1 MRFDW
6 KSICRLRQRHRTGLH
21 DGCSAVQCIQVY
33 APYFYSL
40 NHYLMCPLLQMFWN
54 RNNGPSSPVCSA
66 AAVPV
71 CEPSSFFSSAFFR
84 FTFPSILHM
93 SNCRFQSRA
102 KAHGVAHAPV
112 QLVHGDFLKNSDV
125 NNAIS
130 SAGLVFA
137 NNPRFGPKLNM
148 EILCTLVPLMQK
160 GSKLVCFDD
169 CGLDQWDALK
179 FVKMIHV
186 PRGGVSWDS
195 STHQLYVL
203 KRL

>member
-1 MRFDW
+1 MPHPA
-6 KSICRLRQRHRTGLH
+6 QY
-21 DGCSAVQCIQVY
+21 AVQLLSR
-33 APYFYSL
+33 FE
-40 NHYLMCPLLQMFWN
+40 PLLHLL
-54 RNNGPSSPVCSA
+54 CH
-66 AAVPV
+66 
-71 CEPSSFFSSAFFR
+71 
-84 FTFPSILHM
+84 ILHM

-125 NNAIS
+125 SNAIS

-160 GSKLVCFDD
+160 GCKLVCFDD

-186 PRGGVSWDS
+186 PRGAIIDS
-195 STHQLYVL
+195 LC
-203 KRL
+203 